1 MTSLYLFLPSR
12 GCIDDCYLMNIHACV
27 RACVCY
33 MYCIVHVYCVIYCVC
48 YTCVHVYVAPMSL
61 CLTTVHMHVM
71 HCNTLG
77 SAIFV
82 CLINFCG
89 LCYLFWELIV
99 LAFEWA
105 RKRGHATQLKIME
118 GGHPGGMCMYSLS
131 LCQFAAATRDI
142 SQSSFLGMK

>member
-1 MTSLYLFLPSR
+1 MTSSYLFLPSR
-12 GCIDDCYLMNIHACV
+12 GCIDGCYFDEYSCV
-27 RACVCY
+27 RACVC
-33 MYCIVHVYCVIYCVC
+33 VLHVLYRACVLRNILCMLHVCACVC
-48 YTCVHVYVAPMSL
+48 GPMSL
-61 CLTTVHMHVM
+61 CLTTVHMRVM

-77 SAIFV
+77 HAIFV

-131 LCQFAAATRDI
+131 LCQFAAATCDI
-142 SQSSFLGMK
+142 S